1 MMFVG
6 VIVLLVMLVFG
17 MPVAFALGISGMV
30 GLYIIGGL
38 PMVEGILRTVS
49 LSTTASYELL
59 TIPMFMLMAEFIIVS
74 RIANELFDS
83 AKTWMGRTP
92 AGLAIATALAGA
104 GFGAISGSSTASAA
118 TLSATTIPAMME
130 NKYNP
135 RFASGVVAISGPL
148 AMLIPPS
155 IALIIYGLIAD
166 ISIGKLLIAGVVPGL
181 LVTCVIILTSIGL
194 VTIYPHFA
202 PAGRAYTM
210 AEKFRSLKVIGPI
223 VVLITLVTGCIYL
236 GIATPTESASLGAFG
251 AFCIALYRR
260 RLTLETFYSALRK
273 AAATSCMIVLIIICA
288 HIFSYYFTLTGVTQ
302 ALVAFVG
309 EMDVDRW
316 VIFALIVLLYL
327 VLGCFMDQIAIL
339 FLTVPITLPIMLSLG
354 YDPFWFGV
362 IVIITAE
369 IGLVTPPIG
378 LNVFVVAAYSNV
390 KVQDIFIGVFPHV
403 ITHILVIILL
413 SIFPAIVTWLPE
425 TVR

>member
-210 AEKFRSLKVIGPI
+210 AEKFRSLKVIGPM

-251 AFCIALYRR
+251 AFCIALFRG